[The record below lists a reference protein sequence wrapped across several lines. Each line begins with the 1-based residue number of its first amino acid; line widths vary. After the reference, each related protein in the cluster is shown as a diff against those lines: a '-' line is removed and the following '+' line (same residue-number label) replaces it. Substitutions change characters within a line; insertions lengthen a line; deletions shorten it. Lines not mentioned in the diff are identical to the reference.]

1 LELVPYNAQGNRLDA
16 SVQSSL
22 VPANSSCA
30 VTMNLTGAFT
40 GMTRFDYVARGVA
53 DDSEK
58 QLTPDQAVT
67 LKNVKATVNGYYEKE
82 L

>member
-1 LELVPYNAQGNRLDA
+1 
-16 SVQSSL
+16 
-22 VPANSSCA
+22 
-30 VTMNLTGAFT
+30 
-40 GMTRFDYVARGVA
+40 VA

>member
-1 LELVPYNAQGNRLDA
+1 
-16 SVQSSL
+16 
-22 VPANSSCA
+22 
-30 VTMNLTGAFT
+30 MNLTGAFT